1 MCAGGEFTAAASVR
15 GTSCPQAGV
24 KPTNAVRGQE
34 PAVATRPWEI
44 RSPPPPP
51 PRATTCREKPAPMTL
66 VLLLTFLSASAP
78 NLPKSELENQ
88 WAERQGGGE
97 IEQTLNIA
105 P

>member
-1 MCAGGEFTAAASVR
+1 
-15 GTSCPQAGV
+15 
-24 KPTNAVRGQE
+24 
-34 PAVATRPWEI
+34 
-44 RSPPPPP
+44 
-51 PRATTCREKPAPMTL
+51 MTL